1 MRRPFY
7 FVFAALLVLSVVLSA
22 CAPVAAPT
30 SAPAAEATQAPV
42 TEATQAPVAEATQAE
57 QPTAEVVNSDDPSML
72 EGDIYS
78 AGSSTVGPLSEAIQ
92 ELFTNEGFPGQIK
105 NDIVGSGAGF
115 ERFCTTGETDVANAS
130 RAIKDGEVANCR
142 ALSPAREPIPF
153 LVGLDAI
160 AVVINKDNDFAK
172 DVTLEQLQQLFT
184 SAELWSDVDP
194 SWPAEPIL
202 RYTPGTDSGT
212 FDFFVEVVVQK
223 PNKIEKLDEAKA
235 LALEAK
241 NLNQSEDDNVLVQGV
256 EGNKYAIGYFGYAYY
271 QEESERLGMLTLD
284 GVTPSQETA
293 EDGSYKLARP
303 LFIYSD
309 AEILKSKPQVAAF
322 VRFYLENVNSV
333 ISEVGYFPASEEAL
347 AESVALLDYALYE
360 MDPSA
365 LEGDIYTAGSSTVGP
380 LSEAIQELF
389 TNEGFPGQI
398 KNDIVGS
405 GAGFERFCKTGET
418 DVANASR
425 AIKDGEVENCR
436 ALSPAREPIP
446 FLVGLDAI
454 AVVINKDNDFAKDVT
469 LEQLQQLFTSAE
481 MWSDVDPS
489 WPAEPILRYTPGT
502 DSGTF
507 DFFVEVVVQKPKKI
521 EKLDEAKALALE
533 AKNLNQSEDDNV
545 LVQGVEGNKYAIGY
559 FGYAYYQ
566 EESERLGMLTV
577 NGVTPSQKTAE
588 DGSYVLA
595 RPLFIYSDAE
605 ILQVETP
612 GGRVRPLLP

>member
-30 SAPAAEATQAPV
+30 TAPV
-42 TEATQAPVAEATQAE
+42 AEVTQAPVAEATQAE

-115 ERFCTTGETDVANAS
+115 ERFCATGETDVANAS
-130 RAIKDGEVANCR
+130 RAIKDGEVESCR

-160 AVVINKDNDFAK
+160 AVVINKENDFAK

-271 QEESERLGMLTLD
+271 QEEADRLGMLTVN

-293 EDGSYKLARP
+293 EDGSYALARP

-309 AEILKSKPQVAAF
+309 AGILKSKPQVAAF

-347 AESVALLDYALYE
+347 AESKRL
-360 MDPSA
+360 
-365 LEGDIYTAGSSTVGP
+365 
-380 LSEAIQELF
+380 
-389 TNEGFPGQI
+389 
-398 KNDIVGS
+398 
-405 GAGFERFCKTGET
+405 
-418 DVANASR
+418 
-425 AIKDGEVENCR
+425 
-436 ALSPAREPIP
+436 
-446 FLVGLDAI
+446 
-454 AVVINKDNDFAKDVT
+454 
-469 LEQLQQLFTSAE
+469 LEQALQ
-481 MWSDVDPS
+481 
-489 WPAEPILRYTPGT
+489 
-502 DSGTF
+502 
-507 DFFVEVVVQKPKKI
+507 
-521 EKLDEAKALALE
+521 
-533 AKNLNQSEDDNV
+533 
-545 LVQGVEGNKYAIGY
+545 
-559 FGYAYYQ
+559 
-566 EESERLGMLTV
+566 
-577 NGVTPSQKTAE
+577 
-588 DGSYVLA
+588 
-595 RPLFIYSDAE
+595 
-605 ILQVETP
+605 
-612 GGRVRPLLP
+612 